1 MGVPMNAPMNYTV
14 GIFRH
19 HADAKQLAAALAE
32 AKIASKIESIS
43 GVTHIVFVKRSQ
55 GARAVTISKTNG
67 RWPLMAA
74 PRIITNYWAKPIPD
88 RQFDWSAME
97 DGGNENMCGWGR
109 TEQEA
114 IEDLKRLQAEEA
126 DWLEEQAEASR

>member
-1 MGVPMNAPMNYTV
+1 MTAP
-14 GIFRH
+14 
-19 HADAKQLAAALAE
+19 K
-32 AKIASKIESIS
+32 
-43 GVTHIVFVKRSQ
+43 
-55 GARAVTISKTNG
+55 
-67 RWPLMAA
+67 
-74 PRIITNYWAKPIPD
+74 IITNYWAKPIRD